1 MHHRNALV
9 CVEIALIQICVI
21 GVHIFNRNKEKQSNW
36 KKLSATWSFGWTA
49 AMAKHKDYA

>member
-1 MHHRNALV
+1 V
-9 CVEIALIQICVI
+9 Y
-21 GVHIFNRNKEKQSNW
+21 IFNRNKEKQSNW